1 MRSGPSGKWCGCSPG
16 GAAAARLW
24 LAALLRPGRIVF
36 VLAVLTANSAHS
48 ASAQQS
54 PPAPTRPPN
63 AYEELQAFSSVLTQ
77 IRVNY
82 VDSVTYREL
91 VHAAID
97 GMLHALDPH
106 SNFMSR
112 TEWDRQEALM
122 RGELPGIGVQV
133 EEEDSAATVLAV
145 DPRAPAAKAGVQ
157 PGDRIAAINDSS
169 VAGLKPA
176 DIALRL
182 SGPKGS
188 TVRIRIERGP
198 RLEPETLSV
207 TLRRELLGTPR
218 VTMARMAAPAT
229 GYLDLQWFAPKA
241 GDDVRDA
248 VRLLQA
254 QGARRLVLDLR
265 NNPGGLM
272 DAAVDIASEFLPQ
285 GALVFRTEGRKKD
298 AIHQFVTKH
307 DGAFRDM
314 PVIVL
319 INGQS
324 ASAAEALAG
333 SLQDHD
339 RALILG
345 RRSFGK
351 ALVQTGFLIMP
362 SSDIVELTIARVFT
376 PSGRLI
382 QRRYRGIRY
391 EEYWAFAGK
400 AGAAEDTLV
409 QFKTDH
415 GRTVRGGGG
424 IVPDVVLPVA
434 SGFPVWWSVAVDS
447 GFADAVA
454 DSVAHTLPATAAA
467 RAQWLTGRQQWRD
480 RLLVP
485 WLARV
490 RNRLHVT
497 AQLDSNL
504 GERLALSLAAR
515 AATVRWPPDGGD
527 ELGVRNDPDI
537 RAALEYFPRLAE
549 LLGTPAH

>member
-1 MRSGPSGKWCGCSPG
+1 
-16 GAAAARLW
+16 
-24 LAALLRPGRIVF
+24 
-36 VLAVLTANSAHS
+36 
-48 ASAQQS
+48 
-54 PPAPTRPPN
+54 
-63 AYEELQAFSSVLTQ
+63 LTQ

-106 SNFMSR
+106 SRFMSR
-112 TEWDRQEALM
+112 TEWEQQEALL
-122 RGELPGIGVQV
+122 RGDLPGIGVQV
-133 EEEDSAATVLAV
+133 EEEDSAATILAV

-182 SGPKGS
+182 TGPNGS
-188 TVRIRIERGP
+188 SVRIRIERGP
-198 RLEPETLSV
+198 RLEPDTLSV
-207 TLRRELLGTPR
+207 TLRREFRSPTR
-218 VTMARMAAPAT
+218 VTIARMAAPAI
-229 GYLDLQWFAPKA
+229 GYLGLTWFGPKA
-241 GDDVRDA
+241 GDDLRDA
-248 VRLLQA
+248 VGRLQA

-265 NNPGGLM
+265 DNPGGVM
-272 DAAVDIASEFLPQ
+272 DAAVDIASEFLPK
-285 GALVFRTEGRKKD
+285 GTLVFRTEGRKKD
-298 AIHQFVTKH
+298 GTHRFVTERN
-307 DGAFRDM
+307 GRFREL

-319 INGQS
+319 INGHS

-339 RALILG
+339 RALIMG

-351 ALVQTGFLIMP
+351 ALVQTGFLVMP
-362 SSDIVELTIARVFT
+362 SADMVELTIARVFT
-376 PSGRLI
+376 PSGRVI

-391 EEYWAFAGK
+391 EHYWALAGK
-400 AGAAEDTLV
+400 AGAPEDTLAV
-409 QFKTDH
+409 FKTDH

-424 IVPDVVLPVA
+424 IVPDVWLPLP
-434 SGFPVWWSVAVDS
+434 SGLPVWWSVALDS

-454 DSVAHTLPATAAA
+454 DSVAHTLPATSAA
-467 RAQWLTGRQQWRD
+467 RAKWLTDRQQWHA

-485 WLARV
+485 WLERV
-490 RNRLHVT
+490 RGRLHVR
-497 AQLDSNL
+497 AQLDSA
-504 GERLALSLAAR
+504 LAEQVALYLAAR

-537 RAALEYFPRLAE
+537 RAALEYFPRLAD

>member
-1 MRSGPSGKWCGCSPG
+1 L
-16 GAAAARLW
+16 LW
-24 LAALLRPGRIVF
+24 LAAVARLGGSVCALAT
-36 VLAVLTANSAHS
+36 LAVPSAH
-48 ASAQQS
+48 AATTQQP
-54 PPAPTRPPN
+54 PPAPTRPPT

-106 SNFMSR
+106 SRFMSR
-112 TEWDRQEALM
+112 TEWERQEALL

-145 DPRAPAAKAGVQ
+145 DPRAPAARAGVQ

-176 DIALRL
+176 DVALRL
-182 SGPKGS
+182 TGPKGS

-198 RLEPETLSV
+198 RLEPDTLSV
-207 TLRRELLGTPR
+207 TLRREPLSPPPA
-218 VTMARMAAPAT
+218 TMARMVAPGT
-229 GYLDLQWFAPKA
+229 GYLGLTWFSPKA
-241 GDDVRDA
+241 GDDLRAA
-248 VRLLQA
+248 VGRLQA

-272 DAAVDIASEFLPQ
+272 DAAVDIASEFLPK

-298 AIHQFVTKH
+298 GTHRFVTERN
-307 DGAFRDM
+307 GRFREL

-319 INGQS
+319 INGHS

-339 RALILG
+339 RALIVG

-351 ALVQTGFLIMP
+351 ALVQTGFLVMP
-362 SSDIVELTIARVFT
+362 SADMVELTIARVFT
-376 PSGRLI
+376 PSGRVI

-391 EEYWAFAGK
+391 EQYWAFAGK
-400 AGAAEDTLV
+400 AGAPEDTLAV
-409 QFKTDH
+409 FKTDH

-424 IVPDVVLPVA
+424 IVPDVVLPLL
-434 SGFPVWWSVAVDS
+434 SGLPVWWSVSMDS

-454 DSVAHTLPATAAA
+454 DSVALSLPATAAA
-467 RAQWLTGRQQWRD
+467 RVQWLTDRQQWHD

-485 WLARV
+485 WLERV
-490 RNRLHVT
+490 RSRLHVS
-497 AQLDSNL
+497 ARLDSAL
-504 GERLALSLAAR
+504 SERVALSLAAR

-527 ELGVRNDPDI
+527 ELGVRNDSDI
-537 RAALEYFPRLAE
+537 RAALEFFARLPD
-549 LLGTPAH
+549 LLGTPAR

>member
-1 MRSGPSGKWCGCSPG
+1 
-16 GAAAARLW
+16 
-24 LAALLRPGRIVF
+24 
-36 VLAVLTANSAHS
+36 
-48 ASAQQS
+48 
-54 PPAPTRPPN
+54 
-63 AYEELQAFSSVLTQ
+63 
-77 IRVNY
+77 
-82 VDSVTYREL
+82 
-91 VHAAID
+91 
-97 GMLHALDPH
+97 
-106 SNFMSR
+106 
-112 TEWDRQEALM
+112 
-122 RGELPGIGVQV
+122 
-133 EEEDSAATVLAV
+133 
-145 DPRAPAAKAGVQ
+145 
-157 PGDRIAAINDSS
+157 
-169 VAGLKPA
+169 
-176 DIALRL
+176 
-182 SGPKGS
+182 
-188 TVRIRIERGP
+188 
-198 RLEPETLSV
+198 
-207 TLRRELLGTPR
+207 
-218 VTMARMAAPAT
+218 MAAPAT

-319 INGQS
+319 INGHS

-351 ALVQTGFLIMP
+351 ALVQTGFLIVP

-467 RAQWLTGRQQWRD
+467 RAQWLTDRQQWRD

-497 AQLDSNL
+497 AQLDSAL